1 MAGASALSR
10 PASFLPAS
18 LPAGVPTLR
27 AGARPATPTPAP
39 PPPSPP
45 PPSRPGLPAGPE
57 GGRSGLLPPRD
68 RGGGGGGGP
77 TDNAPSAPG
86 RVLHDLLE
94 GRAVHP
100 RHVGKVLQAD
110 RAEDDVVHGRVALA
124 SALVSAI
131 AGPGRRVR
139 GSVG

>member
-1 MAGASALSR
+1 TWEPRRGAVPSCTCPMR
-10 PASFLPAS
+10 PESWCWLGSSPSTGSGVVLP
-18 LPAGVPTLR
+18 PHH
-27 AGARPATPTPAP
+27 
-39 PPPSPP
+39 
-45 PPSRPGLPAGPE
+45 
-57 GGRSGLLPPRD
+57 GGRLE
-68 RGGGGGGGP
+68 GGP

-124 SALVSAI
+124 IALVSPI

-139 GSVG
+139 GSVGARLGVD